1 MTLVE
6 TNSFRLMKILL
17 HPSGSFFYLRI
28 ERTKFTESSHPAPD
42 IVLRR
47 CPLGERGHHSLS
59 FFNRSD
65 QDKWVGFVL
74 LSTQFSVFVR
84 DHVGRKVACLPS
96 HPLEKL
102 VARKKRRGREAV
114 YEASLPPVVEV
125 LGATLIQKV
134 TDGSR
139 LYPVSATPEGRQD
152 QEPKPT
158 VLCHAV
164 ELSPFPLLLP
174 FLFYN
179 RGKAALLYGRVC
191 LYLSLG
197 EVASLLRYHLV
208 VLGLVSVLPSKAGK
222 LSIV

>member
-1 MTLVE
+1 MVYPADGLSSADLV
-6 TNSFRLMKILL
+6 L
-17 HPSGSFFYLRI
+17 
-28 ERTKFTESSHPAPD
+28 
-42 IVLRR
+42 VL
-47 CPLGERGHHSLS
+47 RGHHSLS

-125 LGATLIQKV
+125 LGATLIQKLPASFIS
-134 TDGSR
+134 TASFGDKSS
-139 LYPVSATPEGRQD
+139 LPFSKMPDWSASANPEGRQD

>member
-1 MTLVE
+1 ML
-6 TNSFRLMKILL
+6 
-17 HPSGSFFYLRI
+17 
-28 ERTKFTESSHPAPD
+28 
-42 IVLRR
+42 
-47 CPLGERGHHSLS
+47 
-59 FFNRSD
+59 
-65 QDKWVGFVL
+65 
-74 LSTQFSVFVR
+74 
-84 DHVGRKVACLPS
+84 KVACLPS

-139 LYPVSATPEGRQD
+139 LYPVSATVIILDRCLADPLLPIRVGLTQKSRRQD